1 MNTVEFTPKEILV
14 SSIVDGMNRYV
25 SQVLLP
31 AGLVASD
38 AWQSADKGTGS
49 AVCTQK
55 YVIAEEIAAR
65 WQQALQARIHRPA
78 A

>member
-1 MNTVEFTPKEILV
+1 MNTVEFTPKESLF

-25 SQVLLP
+25 NQVLLP

-49 AVCTQK
+49 EVCTQK
-55 YVIAEEIAAR
+55 YAIAEEIATR
-65 WQQALQARIHRPA
+65 WEQALQACIHRPVA
-78 A
+78 

>member
-14 SSIVDGMNRYV
+14 SSIVDGMNRYM

-38 AWQSADKGTGS
+38 AWQSTDTGTGS
-49 AVCTQK
+49 EVCTRK
-55 YVIAEEIAAR
+55 YAIAEEIATR
-65 WQQALQARIHRPA
+65 WEQALQARIHRPA